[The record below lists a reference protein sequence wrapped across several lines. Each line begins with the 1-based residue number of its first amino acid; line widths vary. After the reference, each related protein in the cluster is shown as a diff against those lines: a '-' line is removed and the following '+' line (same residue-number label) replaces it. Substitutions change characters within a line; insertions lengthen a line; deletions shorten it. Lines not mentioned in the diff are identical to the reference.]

1 MKIGRRRFVVNG
13 AFGTLGLF
21 TASAFGG
28 CGGPGQTLD
37 KGDTFPE
44 SGELFPRSVAG
55 SDTAFPYLEVSGTP
69 MEIGR
74 GIGRMFGDK
83 IRMGLERRADWFGDL
98 KAFALG
104 EGKPAY
110 DVFVAAAMKHTP
122 RAFNELQG
130 WAQGAEIPFETM
142 MVLNLKAEFGA
153 MIAKKE
159 METPTETGEGNPG
172 CSTVVFARDGQV
184 IHLHNEDGHE
194 VYTDLMFMI
203 KAVPDDGI
211 PYTCLSYPGIL
222 PGNAPAVNA
231 RGLVQTTNYI
241 ACKEVRLGVGR
252 YFLDRMILEASSID
266 EALAWSTH
274 PDRAFGYHHVF
285 TSFPEKRSV
294 AVEVSPGK
302 KEVKEINGLYYH
314 TNHLVFDDMRD
325 EDQDEKYVSSSSTSR
340 WEVISRWAKELK
352 SADSLTLD
360 DLKVPL
366 SSHDGKPY
374 SPCRHPAGDVKGFT
388 LAQAVFE
395 VPKETFTIIKGQP
408 CKGPGEIYSRPSCMP
423 RPE

>member
-1 MKIGRRRFVVNG
+1 MKIERRRFLVNG

-21 TASAFGG
+21 SASAIGG
-28 CGGPGQTLD
+28 CIAVAGGPGQAPN
-37 KGDTFPE
+37 KGDT
-44 SGELFPRSVAG
+44 GHGAGDLFPRSVAG

-69 MEIGR
+69 QEIGR

-83 IRMGLERRADWFGDL
+83 IRMGLERRAEWFGNL

-104 EGKPAY
+104 EGRSAY
-110 DVFVAAAMKHTP
+110 DVFLAAAMKHTP
-122 RAFNELQG
+122 RALSELQG

-153 MIAKKE
+153 LIANKE
-159 METPTETGEGNPG
+159 MEASKGACEGNPG
-172 CSTVVFARDGQV
+172 CSTVVLKRDDGQV

-194 VYTDLMFMI
+194 DYKDLMFMV
-203 KAVPDDGI
+203 KAVPNDGI
-211 PYTCLSYPGIL
+211 PYICLSYPGVL

-252 YFLDRMILEASSID
+252 YFLDRMILEASGID

-285 TSFPEKRSV
+285 TSLPEKRSV

-302 KEVKEINGLYYH
+302 KEIKEINGLYYH
-314 TNHLVFDDMRD
+314 TNHLVFDGMQD

-340 WEVISRWAKELK
+340 WDVISRWAEGLK
-352 SADSLTLD
+352 SIDSLTME
-360 DLKVPL
+360 DLRVPM
-366 SSHDGKPY
+366 SSHDGSPY
-374 SPCRHPAGDVKGFT
+374 SPCRHPDGDVKGIT

-395 VPKETFTIIKGQP
+395 APKETFEIVKGQP
-408 CKGPGEIYSRPSCMP
+408 CQGPRETYSRP
-423 RPE
+423 

>member
-28 CGGPGQTLD
+28 CAVVVGGPGQAPQ
-37 KGDTFPE
+37 KEEAAPGAE
-44 SGELFPRSVAG
+44 KLFPRSVAG

-69 MEIGR
+69 REIGR

-83 IRMGLERRADWFGDL
+83 IRLGFERRADWFGDL
-98 KAFALG
+98 KAFAAG
-104 EGKPAY
+104 EGKSAY
-110 DVFVAAAMKHTP
+110 DVFVAAAQKHTP
-122 RAFNELQG
+122 RAFSELQG

-153 MIAKKE
+153 LIAKKE
-159 METPTETGEGNPG
+159 MAASTEAVEGNPG
-172 CSTVVFARDGQV
+172 CSTVVFVQDGQV

-194 VYTDLMFMI
+194 VYRDLMFMV
-203 KAVPDDGI
+203 KAVPNDGI
-211 PYTCLSYPGIL
+211 PYVCLSYPGVL

-252 YFLDRMILEASSID
+252 YFLDRMILEASGID

-285 TSFPEKRSV
+285 TSLSENRSV
-294 AVEVSPGK
+294 AVDVSPGK
-302 KEVKEINGLYYH
+302 KEIKEINGLYYH
-314 TNHLVFDDMRD
+314 TNHLVFDGMRD

-340 WEVISRWAKELK
+340 WDVISRWAKGLK
-352 SADSLTLD
+352 STNSLTLE
-360 DLKVPL
+360 DLRVPL

-374 SPCRHPAGDVKGFT
+374 SPCRHPDGDVKGFT

-395 VPKETFTIIKGQP
+395 APGETFGIIKGQP
-408 CKGPGEIYSRPSCMP
+408 CKGQIETYSRP
-423 RPE
+423 